1 MRKILAALGVAA
13 VAAMS
18 VTAPPAYTLAA
29 NVLTMTGY
37 TAGGLI
43 DLDMRKILKGDFCS
57 PESGHSCKSVDYLA
71 GMPGELAEPA
81 GLLALRWVIATT
93 PSPKTV
99 VAFSQGATISTHWLQ
114 QDAKSIFAP
123 KPQDLNFVLLANP
136 LRKWGGIRS
145 DIGFRPTPDNTQ
157 YQILDIAVEYDGVAD
172 FPDNPF
178 NLLAVANALAGAQY
192 IHIYGYNDI
201 DIAAAEKLIWKEG
214 NTTYVLVRSGNLPLL
229 EPLRRMGLT
238 ELADEL
244 DSRLRPIIDSAY
256 DRSYPNMVDPSQHGA
271 VLAPFNPVWS
281 QVGGPAA
288 TNAAARTT
296 PVALR
301 ADVSESAPE
310 YLPAPVDSPVPDD
323 SADPVDVET
332 DSGSGESDEAVDIGP
347 DDAVDDTV
355 DDAPTDTGTDTSDDT
370 PLAEDSPVTEDS
382 DGTDADGSDDRDAAD
397 TDTGSSSGSGAS
409 SDNDDSGD

>member
-1 MRKILAALGVAA
+1 MRKILAALAVAA
-13 VAAMS
+13 VA
-18 VTAPPAYTLAA
+18 VTPVAAPPTYTLAA

-43 DLDMRKILKGDFCS
+43 DLDMRKILKGDYCS
-57 PESGHSCKSVDYLA
+57 PESGHTCKSVDYLA

-123 KPQDLNFVLLANP
+123 KSEDLRFVLLANP

-145 DIGFRPTPDNTQ
+145 DIGYRPTPDSTQ

-214 NTTYVLVRSGNLPLL
+214 NTTYVLVRSANLPLL

-238 ELADEL
+238 ELADDL

-256 DRSYPNMVDPSQHGA
+256 NRSYPNLVDPSQHSA

-281 QVGGPAA
+281 EVGSPEA
-288 TNAAARTT
+288 TNAAARATSVT
-296 PVALR
+296 LR
-301 ADVSESAPE
+301 TDVSESVPDS
-310 YLPAPVDSPVPDD
+310 LPAPDDLPVPDD

-332 DSGSGESDEAVDIGP
+332 GSGSGEPDEATDIGDTL
-347 DDAVDDTV
+347 DDTPADTDTPVDDDTHV
-355 DDAPTDTGTDTSDDT
+355 DEDTPVTDDSDDT
-370 PLAEDSPVTEDS
+370 DT
-382 DGTDADGSDDRDAAD
+382 DGSDDRDAAESD
-397 TDTGSSSGSGAS
+397 SGSSSGSAES
-409 SDNDDSGD
+409 SDKDDSGD